1 MKHIMKPMKKAMK
14 KAMKTIIKSFIF
26 FDRIENIKM
35 SLFFVLVDEK

>member
-1 MKHIMKPMKKAMK
+1 MKPMKKAMK
-14 KAMKTIIKSFIF
+14 NKMKSFIF